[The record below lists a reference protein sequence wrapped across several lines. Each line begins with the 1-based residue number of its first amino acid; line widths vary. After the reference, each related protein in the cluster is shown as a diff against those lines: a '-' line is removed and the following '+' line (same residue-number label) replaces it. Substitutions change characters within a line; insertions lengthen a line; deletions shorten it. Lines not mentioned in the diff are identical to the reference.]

1 MRRRAFTL
9 IELLVV
15 IGIIGVLAAAL
26 LPAIQ
31 SARAA
36 ARRTQCASNM
46 RQVGLAMIQYC
57 EVHKGRFPSTTHDT
71 EFNQSWIYTI
81 APFMED
87 VDAIRICP
95 DDQKGSE
102 RLARKMT
109 SYVMN
114 AYVSNS
120 DLRGAILNRNKL
132 LASSLSLSKTMIA
145 FELTD
150 RANRPVSEFDDHVEA
165 HRWFTASNIRE
176 GRVFDAVQGELSVD
190 RHGGAAHYLFA
201 DSRVALIPHETISEW
216 CSAGLAFVKPHVSA
230 TMTFTD

>member
-1 MRRRAFTL
+1 MRRSAFTL

-15 IGIIGVLAAAL
+15 MGIIGVLAAAL

-36 ARRTQCASNM
+36 ARRTQCASNL
-46 RQVGLAMIQYC
+46 RQVGLAIIQYC
-57 EVHKGRFPSTTHDT
+57 DVNKGRFPRTTHDT
-71 EFNQSWIYTI
+71 EAHNSWIYTL

-95 DDQKGSE
+95 EDQKGAD

-109 SYVMN
+109 SYVLN
-114 AYVSNS
+114 AYISNS
-120 DLRGAILNRNKL
+120 DLHGAILNRNKL
-132 LASSLSLSKTMIA
+132 PTLSKTIMA

-150 RANRPVSEFDDHVEA
+150 RLNRPVSEFDDHVEA
-165 HRWFTASNIRE
+165 HRWFTASNVRE

-216 CSAGLAFVKPHVSA
+216 CSAGLAFVKPHVA
-230 TMTFTD
+230 AAMTFTD

>member
-1 MRRRAFTL
+1 MRRCAFTL

-36 ARRTQCASNM
+36 ARRTQCASNL
-46 RQVGLAMIQYC
+46 RQVGLAMHQYC
-57 EVHKGRFPSTTHDT
+57 DLHKGRFPRTTHDT
-71 EFNQSWIYTI
+71 EANKSWIYAL
-81 APFMED
+81 APFLED

-114 AYVSNS
+114 SYISNS
-120 DLRGAILNRNKL
+120 DLHGAILNRNKL
-132 LASSLSLSKTMIA
+132 PTLSKTMIS
-145 FELTD
+145 FELVD
-150 RANRPVSEFDDHVEA
+150 RPNRPVSDFDDHVEA
-165 HRWFTASNIRE
+165 HRWFTASSIRE
-176 GRVFDAVQGELSVD
+176 GRVFDLVQGEVAVD

-201 DSRVALIPHETISEW
+201 DSRVALIPSETISEW
-216 CSAGLAFVKPHVSA
+216 CTAGLAFVKPQISA

>member
-1 MRRRAFTL
+1 MRRCAFTL

-15 IGIIGVLAAAL
+15 VAIIGLLAAAL

-36 ARRTQCASNM
+36 ARRTQCASNL
-46 RQVGLAMIQYC
+46 RQVGLAMNLYC
-57 EVHKGRFPSTTHDT
+57 DLHKGRFPKTTHDT
-71 EFNQSWIYTI
+71 ELKKSWIYTL

-95 DDQKGSE
+95 DDQKGSD
-102 RLARKMT
+102 RLAQKMT

-114 AYVSNS
+114 SYISNS
-120 DLRGAILNRNKL
+120 DLHGAILNRNKL
-132 LASSLSLSKTMIA
+132 LSLSLSKTMIV

-150 RANRPVSEFDDHVEA
+150 RQNRPVSDFDDHVEA

-176 GRVFDAVQGELSVD
+176 QRVFDAVQGEISVD
-190 RHGGAAHYLFA
+190 RHGAAAHYLFA
-201 DSRVALIPHETISEW
+201 DSRVALISSETISQW
-216 CSAGLAFVKPHVSA
+216 CSAGLAFVKPKVAA
-230 TMTFTD
+230 TMTFVD

>member
-1 MRRRAFTL
+1 MRRCAFTL

-15 IGIIGVLAAAL
+15 IAIIGSLAAVL

-31 SARAA
+31 AARAA
-36 ARRTQCASNM
+36 ARRTQCASNL
-46 RQVGLAMIQYC
+46 RQVGLAMVQYC
-57 EVHKGRFPSTTHDT
+57 ELHKGRFPKTTHDT
-71 EFNQSWIYTI
+71 EFHKSWIYTV

-95 DDQKGSE
+95 DDQKGTE

-114 AYVSNS
+114 AYIANS
-120 DLRGAILNRNKL
+120 DLHGAILNRNKL
-132 LASSLSLSKTMIA
+132 PTLSKTMIS

-216 CSAGLAFVKPHVSA
+216 CSKGLAFVKPQISA